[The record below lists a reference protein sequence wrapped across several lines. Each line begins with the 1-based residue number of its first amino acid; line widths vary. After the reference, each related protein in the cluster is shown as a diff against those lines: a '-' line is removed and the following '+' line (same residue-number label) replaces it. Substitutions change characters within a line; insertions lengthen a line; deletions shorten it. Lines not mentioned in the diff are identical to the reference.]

1 MNNIFVRSK
10 NSIATISLNRIMA
23 LLPFLVIGLYINVYL
38 AKDYSINNIL
48 HMLSYPFIGLLIGI
62 IVNFIFTKKQKK
74 DHLSDILF
82 SSFHIEYGLIL
93 GFLMSNSVSL
103 IVFSVCLLVM
113 FIISK
118 LVDIKLNVIAVTF
131 LIIYICMSLNGGF
144 ELTLREVLTEKD
156 YIIGNVNGGNFS
168 TGLLSLLIS
177 LFILRLKNF
186 TKMDISIYAIV
197 SYIALCLMYSLI
209 TDKDLLMLVFLNSY
223 LFIFTFV
230 ASDSISSSYTL
241 NGVKIYGL
249 LVGILTFILSFKL
262 SVLAPFISIIV
273 ASFFSTFIDNL
284 THKIRKKN

>member
-118 LVDIKLNVIAVTF
+118 LVDIKINIVAVTF
-131 LIIYICMSLNGGF
+131 LIIYICMSLNGEF

>member
-103 IVFSVCLLVM
+103 IVFSISLLVM

-118 LVDIKLNVIAVTF
+118 LVDIKLNIIAVTF

-186 TKMDISIYAIV
+186 TKMDISIYAIF
-197 SYIALCLMYSLI
+197 SYIVLCLLYSFI

-273 ASFFSTFIDNL
+273 SSFFSTFIDNL
-284 THKIRKKN
+284 THKIGKKN

>member
-1 MNNIFVRSK
+1 MLLFTTLPPHPER
-10 NSIATISLNRIMA
+10 

>member
-93 GFLMSNSVSL
+93 GFFMSNSVSL

>member
-103 IVFSVCLLVM
+103 IVFSISLLVM

-118 LVDIKLNVIAVTF
+118 LVDIKINIVAVTF

-177 LFILRLKNF
+177 IFILRLKNF
-186 TKMDISIYAIV
+186 TKMDISIYAIF
-197 SYIALCLMYSLI
+197 SYIALCLLYSFI

-262 SVLAPFISIIV
+262 SILAPFISIIV

-284 THKIRKKN
+284 THKIGKKN